1 MTFDRRHFRVL
12 AASIVAPLLMVAC
25 ASPEEIKAA
34 DKRTCAGY
42 GFAEGS
48 DAFANCMMQADQ
60 HRADQQAAQLRD
72 QQMRMEMQME
82 RARLNPHQTE
92 QVNST
97 NSGWTHENC
106 HSSGT
111 SVTIGG
117 VTSGSSSTHCSGR

>member
-1 MTFDRRHFRVL
+1 MGFERRQFHALTASMAVSLLL
-12 AASIVAPLLMVAC
+12 AAC

-60 HRADQQAAQLRD
+60 HRADQQAARLRD

-82 RARLNPHQTE
+82 RGRLNQSQ

-97 NSGWTHENC
+97 PSGWTNETC

-117 VTSGSSSTHCSGR
+117 VTTGSSSTHCSGR